1 MEHDPRALE
10 VLEACHALAVY
21 GLGSVIGGHVS
32 MRVPGERQYWTNTL
46 DRSFEEM
53 TIEDIVLLG
62 FDGEDLSG
70 GRVVSPGIGFHPG
83 IYELRPDVQAVVH
96 THGYWV
102 TAQSAFGRPP
112 LVWHNLATYF
122 HGRTAISPEDEI
134 ESIAPA
140 LGADDVAIVIPW
152 HGAITI
158 GGSMGEACALHVTF
172 DYACRLDVCL
182 AGTGAPPMPNG
193 RCERMKV
200 LVSKADYLENTW
212 QLMRRKAARNLVDG
226 VVRVQAIP

>member
-1 MEHDPRALE
+1 MEPDPRAIE

-32 MRVPGERQYWTNTL
+32 VRVAGERQYWTNAL

-62 FDGEDLSG
+62 FDGENLSG

-102 TAQSAFGRPP
+102 TAQSAFGRAP

-122 HGRTAISPEDEI
+122 HRRTAISPDDAI

-140 LGADDVAIVIPW
+140 LGADDVAIIIPW
-152 HGAITI
+152 HGSITI
-158 GGSMGEACALHVTF
+158 GRSMAEAAALHVTL
-172 DYACRLDVCL
+172 DYASRLDVSM
-182 AGTGAPPMPNG
+182 AGTGAPSMPDDV
-193 RCERMKV
+193 CERIQI
-200 LVSKADYLENTW
+200 LLGKADYLENTW

-226 VVRVQAIP
+226 IVRVEAIA